1 MPQRPSSPNR
11 PQLILLGCF
20 LGIVLGLATA
30 GLLEYRDKSL
40 RTEEDVI
47 AALALPV
54 LALVP
59 TMITKLERER
69 NRRMRLLVASS
80 GAGALLLSAVVL
92 VWKFQTIADW
102 IR

>member
-1 MPQRPSSPNR
+1 M
-11 PQLILLGCF
+11 
-20 LGIVLGLATA
+20 A
-30 GLLEYRDKSL
+30 GLLEYQDKSL

-59 TMITKLERER
+59 TMITKIERER
-69 NRRMRLLVASS
+69 NRRKRLLLASS
-80 GAGALLLSAVVL
+80 GAGALVLSAVVL
-92 VWKFQTIADW
+92 MWKFQAIADW